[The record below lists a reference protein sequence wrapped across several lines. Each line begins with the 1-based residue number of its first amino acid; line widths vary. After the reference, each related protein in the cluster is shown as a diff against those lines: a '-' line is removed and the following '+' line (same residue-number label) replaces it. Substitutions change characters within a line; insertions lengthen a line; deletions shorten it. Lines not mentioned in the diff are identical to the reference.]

1 MMAEAPVSH
10 ASVAPGQ
17 RKLGAIGA
25 QLVPDEASRLHRPR
39 PREALAANL
48 RSLARA
54 QAVRSRRAQDLPD
67 HITDPATLDYV
78 ARLLPSTTEP
88 PPAGVPP

>member
-1 MMAEAPVSH
+1 MAEAPVSH

-17 RKLGAIGA
+17 RQLGA

-39 PREALAANL
+39 AREALAANL
-48 RSLARA
+48 TSLARV

-67 HITDPATLDYV
+67 HITDPATLGYV
-78 ARLLPSTTEP
+78 AWLLVSTSEP

>member
-17 RKLGAIGA
+17 RQLGA
-25 QLVPDEASRLHRPR
+25 QLVPDDAPRLYRPG
-39 PREALAANL
+39 PRDELAANL
-48 RSLARA
+48 MSLAQA

-67 HITDPATLDYV
+67 HIADRATLDYV
-78 ARLLPSTTEP
+78 ARLLVTASEP

>member
-17 RKLGAIGA
+17 HGVGS
-25 QLVPDEASRLHRPR
+25 QLVSDDARRVHRPR
-39 PREALAANL
+39 PREVLAANL
-48 RSLARA
+48 TSLARV

-67 HITDPATLDYV
+67 HITDPATLVYV
-78 ARLLPSTTEP
+78 ARLLVSTSGL

>member
-17 RKLGAIGA
+17 CQLGA
-25 QLVPDEASRLHRPR
+25 QLAPDDAPRVHRP
-39 PREALAANL
+39 PREALAADL
-48 RSLARA
+48 TSLARV

-67 HITDPATLDYV
+67 HITDPATLGYV
-78 ARLLPSTTEP
+78 AWLLVSTSEP

>member
-10 ASVAPGQ
+10 TSVAHGQ
-17 RKLGAIGA
+17 HKFGA
-25 QLVPDEASRLHRPR
+25 QLPDDARRVHRPR

-48 RSLARA
+48 TTLARV

-78 ARLLPSTTEP
+78 ARLLVTANEP

>member
-1 MMAEAPVSH
+1 MMAEASVSQ
-10 ASVAPGQ
+10 ASMARGQ
-17 RKLGAIGA
+17 RKLGA
-25 QLVPDEASRLHRPR
+25 QLVPDEASRLYRHRPR

-78 ARLLPSTTEP
+78 ARLLVSTNEP

>member
-10 ASVAPGQ
+10 VSVAPGQ
-17 RKLGAIGA
+17 R
-25 QLVPDEASRLHRPR
+25 QLAAMLISDEAACLPR
-39 PREALAANL
+39 PRRREGLAASL
-48 RSLARA
+48 TPLARA
-54 QAVRSRRAQDLPD
+54 QAMRSRRAQDLPD

-78 ARLLPSTTEP
+78 ARLLVSTNEP

>member
-17 RKLGAIGA
+17 RKVGD
-25 QLVPDEASRLHRPR
+25 QLVPDEAPRLHRPR
-39 PREALAANL
+39 PREALVTNL
-48 RSLARA
+48 TSIARA
-54 QAVRSRRAQDLPD
+54 EAVRSRQAQDLPD
-67 HITDPATLDYV
+67 HIADPATLDYV
-78 ARLLPSTTEP
+78 ARLLVSTNEP

>member
-1 MMAEAPVSH
+1 MMAEASVSH

-17 RKLGAIGA
+17 RKLGA
-25 QLVPDEASRLHRPR
+25 QLVPDDAPRAHRPR

-48 RSLARA
+48 TTLARV
-54 QAVRSRRAQDLPD
+54 QAVRSRRAQGLPD

-78 ARLLPSTTEP
+78 ARLLLSTSEP

>member
-10 ASVAPGQ
+10 ASEAPGQ
-17 RKLGAIGA
+17 RKLGA
-25 QLVPDEASRLHRPR
+25 QLIPDDTPRVHR

-48 RSLARA
+48 TSLARV

-78 ARLLPSTTEP
+78 ARLLVSTSEP

>member
-17 RKLGAIGA
+17 HKFGA
-25 QLVPDEASRLHRPR
+25 QLVPDDARRVHRPR
-39 PREALAANL
+39 PHEALAANL
-48 RSLARA
+48 TSLARV

-67 HITDPATLDYV
+67 HITDPATLVYV
-78 ARLLPSTTEP
+78 ARLLVTASEP

>member
-10 ASVAPGQ
+10 VSVAPGQ
-17 RKLGAIGA
+17 GKLCA
-25 QLVPDEASRLHRPR
+25 QLVPEDAPRVHRPR

-48 RSLARA
+48 TTLARL

-78 ARLLPSTTEP
+78 ARLLVSTNEP
-88 PPAGVPP
+88 PPAGAPP

>member
-17 RKLGAIGA
+17 HGVGS
-25 QLVPDEASRLHRPR
+25 QLVPDDAPRLHRPG

-48 RSLARA
+48 TTLARV

-78 ARLLPSTTEP
+78 ARLLVSTTEP

>member
-1 MMAEAPVSH
+1 MAEAPVSY

-17 RKLGAIGA
+17 RKLCA
-25 QLVPDEASRLHRPR
+25 QLVPDDAPRAHRPR
-39 PREALAANL
+39 PREALATNL
-48 RSLARA
+48 TTLARV

-78 ARLLPSTTEP
+78 ARLLAPANEP

>member
-17 RKLGAIGA
+17 RKLGT
-25 QLVPDEASRLHRPR
+25 QLGPDDAPHLHRPR

-48 RSLARA
+48 TTLAKV

-78 ARLLPSTTEP
+78 ARLLVNASEP

>member
-1 MMAEAPVSH
+1 MAEAPVSL

-17 RKLGAIGA
+17 RKVGG
-25 QLVPDEASRLHRPR
+25 QRVSGEAPRLHRPR

-48 RSLARA
+48 TSLARA
-54 QAVRSRRAQDLPD
+54 HAARSRRAQDLPD

-78 ARLLPSTTEP
+78 ARLLVSASEP
-88 PPAGVPP
+88 PPAGIPP

>member
-17 RKLGAIGA
+17 RKLGA
-25 QLVPDEASRLHRPR
+25 QLVPDDASRVHRPR

-48 RSLARA
+48 TTLARE

-67 HITDPATLDYV
+67 HITDTATLDYV
-78 ARLLPSTTEP
+78 AWLLVTASEP